1 MNFLFKKNRWQ
12 ALLMLVSIAG
22 LLILYVK
29 SQAVDPIK
37 HNIVANHIAEL
48 QRDDTEL
55 GEAVLQLNYHLVN
68 NYDAVVAIMQR
79 IEMLSLKIEQH
90 SKNGLLPDTPTV
102 RHELLDLEQQVVHK
116 SQQLEQFKSNNA
128 VMKNA
133 LTYLPIMVNDVL
145 KRLPKNEEALTEK
158 FELLLRD
165 ALLVSVKGDDASIGF
180 LEADIERVEA
190 VLPRLPENVQNKA
203 RYVWKHAKMLLLFD
217 KEMPKLL
224 ADLSAYQEQHLGVNL
239 GRIYHEH
246 YQQQQRTASLY
257 RLFLL
262 LAAMATLGYAVH
274 VYFRLKLQRE
284 QLALA
289 LAEISNQQQAL
300 NEHAIVSITDVKGNI
315 TYVNEKFVEISGYSA
330 DELMG
335 SNHRMVKSGE
345 HSREFFREMWHSVA
359 NGKVWHG
366 QVKNLSNNGQYYWVE
381 ATVVPFMDK
390 EGKPYQYV
398 SMRTDI
404 TTQKAMEQQVLAE
417 RRLLQS
423 VMNTLGEGV
432 YVLDVAGNCTY
443 LNHEAEALIGW
454 TAEEVIGK
462 NLHDMLQP
470 VSDDAGESSV
480 RSCTLMNK
488 MYRSETDYFKPKA
501 GALFPIS
508 IVASPMRDGEKVI
521 GMVAAFQ
528 NIYERKSSESDLLQ
542 AKESAEA
549 ASLAKGDFLANMS
562 HEIRT
567 PMNGIIG
574 MTELALDTELSSE
587 QREYLKLVKSSA
599 DALLTIINDILD
611 FSKIES
617 GKLDI
622 ETTEFSLER
631 MLRETMKSL
640 AVRADQKQLELLLYI
655 AADAPDRL
663 LGDPGRLRQVIVNL
677 VGNAIKFT
685 RAGEIEVA
693 VSCQPS
699 AAEGCVRLRFSV
711 RDTGIGIPEEKF
723 HTIFES
729 FSQADT
735 STTRRY
741 GGTGLGLTISTQLV
755 QLMGGQIGLDSEVGR
770 GSNFYFALDMLV
782 ISRKPLADY
791 QQTGKIEGMSV
802 LVADDNAT
810 NRLLLQEMLHN
821 WKMLPT
827 LTSNGE
833 EALAELA
840 RAAAA
845 GTPYGFAL
853 LDFKMPDMDGF
864 ELAERIR
871 QHPEYA
877 VKTMMMLTSEG
888 QRGHAVRCRELGVSA
903 YLMKP
908 VAQSELFDGIMD
920 VLGVSAQIDELT
932 TRHSLK
938 EARHSLKE
946 THRHL
951 NLLLAEDNAVNQKLA
966 TRILEK
972 LGHTVTI
979 ANNGIEAVQ
988 QWQNASFD
996 AILMDVDMPQMN
1008 GYEATARIRELEQDS
1023 DARIRIVAMTAHA
1036 MQGAREICLSH
1047 GMDGYLSKPIDTEA
1061 LWHELDNLA
1070 QQLEMSAPAEQPK
1083 LRVADFDQARVIM
1096 DDDRDLFDEIVNLF
1110 LDDAPSQMQKIKT
1123 ALAKNDVKMI
1133 QRSAHTLKGM
1143 AGVFAAERTLMVAEL
1158 VEKMAGEPACHDAVM
1173 QLEVALSELI
1183 NAINTYEW

>member
-1 MNFLFKKNRWQ
+1 MNFSFKKNRWQ
-12 ALLMLVSIAG
+12 ALLMLVSVAS
-22 LLILYVK
+22 LLALYLK
-29 SQAVDPIK
+29 SQAVDPVG
-37 HNIVANHIAEL
+37 HNSVVGHISEL
-48 QRDDTEL
+48 QRDDIEL
-55 GEAVLQLNYHLVN
+55 GEAVLQLNHHLVN
-68 NYDAVVAIMQR
+68 NYDGVVALMQR
-79 IEMLSLKIEQH
+79 IEMLSAQLAQYHK
-90 SKNGLLPDTPTV
+90 KGLLPDTPTV
-102 RHELLDLEQQVVHK
+102 RQELLELKQQVAHK
-116 SQQLEQFKSNNA
+116 SQQLERFKSHNA

-133 LTYLPIMVNDVL
+133 LIYLPSMVNDVL
-145 KRLPKNEEALTEK
+145 KRLPKNEEVLQKK

-165 ALLVSVKGDDASIGF
+165 ALLVRVKGDETSIGF
-180 LEADIERVEA
+180 LEADIERVETI
-190 VLPRLPENVQNKA
+190 LPEMPENVKSKA
-203 RYVWKHAKMLLLFD
+203 GYILQHAKTLFQLD

-224 ADLSAYQEQHLGVNL
+224 ADLSAYQGQHLGVDL
-239 GRIYHEH
+239 GQLYNDY

-262 LAAMATLGYAVH
+262 LVAMATLGYAIY

-289 LAEISNQQQAL
+289 LAEVSNQQQAL
-300 NEHAIVSITDVKGNI
+300 NEHAIVSITDVNGNI
-315 TYVNEKFVEISGYSA
+315 TYVNEKFIEISGYSA
-330 DELMG
+330 DELIG
-335 SNHRMVKSGE
+335 NNHRMVKSGE
-345 HSREFFREMWHSVA
+345 HSREFFRGMWHSVA

-366 QVKNLSNNGQYYWVE
+366 QVKNLSKAGHYYWVE
-381 ATVVPFMDK
+381 ATVVPFMDQG
-390 EGKPYQYV
+390 GKPYQYV

-404 TTQKAMEQQVLAE
+404 TAQKAMEQQVLAE

-443 LNHEAEALIGW
+443 LNHEAESLLGW
-454 TAEEVIGK
+454 TAEEVVGK
-462 NLHDMLQP
+462 NLHDRIQP
-470 VSDDAGESSV
+470 VSDDAEENSV
-480 RSCTLMNK
+480 RRCTLMNK
-488 MYRSETDYFKPKA
+488 MYRSETDFFKHKA

-508 IVASPMRDGEKVI
+508 IVASPMRDGEKVT

-528 NIYERKSSESDLLQ
+528 NIYERKSAELDLLQ

-622 ETTEFSLER
+622 ETIEFSLEQ

-640 AVRADQKQLELLLYI
+640 AVRAHQKQLELLLHI
-655 AADAPDRL
+655 AVDAPDRL

-685 RAGEIEVA
+685 QAGEIEVA
-693 VSCQPS
+693 VSCQPK
-699 AAEGCVRLRFSV
+699 ATDGAVRLQFSV

-723 HTIFES
+723 HIIFES

-770 GSNFYFALDMLV
+770 GSRFYFELDLQM

-791 QQTGKIEGMSV
+791 QQVGEVEGMSV
-802 LVADDNAT
+802 LVVDDNAT

-827 LTSNGE
+827 VTSNGE

-853 LDFKMPDMDGF
+853 LDLHMPGMDGF
-864 ELAERIR
+864 DLAERIR
-871 QHPEYA
+871 QHPNYA
-877 VKTMMMLTSEG
+877 LKTMMMLTSEEHRG
-888 QRGHAVRCRELGVSA
+888 QVARCRELGVSA

-920 VLGVSAQIDELT
+920 VLGVSAQPDAIT
-932 TRHSLK
+932 TRH
-938 EARHSLKE
+938 ALKE
-946 THRHL
+946 TRRHL

-996 AILMDVDMPQMN
+996 AIFMDVDMPQMN
-1008 GYEATARIRELEQDS
+1008 GYEATARIRDDEQDS
-1023 DARIRIVAMTAHA
+1023 DAHIHIVAMTAHA

-1047 GMDGYLSKPIDTEA
+1047 GMDGYLSKPIDINA
-1061 LWHELDNLA
+1061 LWHELDSLA
-1070 QQLEMSAPAEQPK
+1070 QQLEMTVPVEQSEW
-1083 LRVADFDQARVIM
+1083 RVADFDQARIIM

-1110 LDDAPSQMQKIKT
+1110 LEDAPSQMQKIKE
-1123 ALAKNDVKMI
+1123 ALAKNDVKLM

-1143 AGVFAAERTLMVAEL
+1143 AGVFAAEHTLRVAEL
-1158 VEKMAGEPACHDAVM
+1158 VEKMAGKPEGHHAVM
-1173 QLEVALSELI
+1173 QLDAALSELI
-1183 NAINTYEW
+1183 NAINAYEW